1 MLSQREVEELR
12 KDFPC
17 LHLRHPGNGR
27 FPIYLDSSCVSLK
40 PSPVADAEV
49 GYLTRHPSCGGHRSE
64 HWFAEQ
70 TEIGVEAARA
80 KIAALFNIQPV
91 RGSDGRSL
99 VPLIITRN
107 ATEGLNLVAR
117 SLGLMPG
124 ETVLLTNKEHNSNLC
139 PWQELA
145 RTGVHLRYVLAGSDN
160 RFSVQS
166 FEHALR
172 GDRTIKVVAMHQSS
186 NLDGVTTPLTEIVA
200 AVRNVEREQG
210 RTIYV
215 CIDGAQS
222 APHQR
227 LNLGNPQAPDYLD
240 VDFFAASLHKML
252 GPSGIGV
259 LYGKPELLDCL
270 PPFLVGGSTIFETS
284 AHRMPIYAEW
294 PARFEAG
301 LQNYGGIIAAGAA
314 ADYLAPLLPTAK
326 EYESFLNGVLTES
339 LSSLR
344 ENGRIRLLGPTD
356 ARERGGVFTFMLPDA
371 PDGSAAKRLR
381 AAFHENNVMCRTG
394 QFCVNVW
401 FSTQT
406 DLPRDYSVFRL
417 SSYLYNTLEEIEMVA
432 ELVRS
437 TLSGPKSRERPRS
450 NGSSRASKAP
460 APRTSAARQPI
471 LRHIQFDAVA
481 EGAFN
486 GFAQIT
492 ARCSGNSRHAY
503 ALYAKIGDGTIEQL
517 AYRNARVDDTAANAA
532 VDMSLAL
539 EAFCEYL
546 EGRPVAE
553 IERINLRALLSAQ
566 GYGDAECDK
575 LLRQTRGLNGRVID
589 RTHAARLGPM
599 PFALYAGG
607 VLPFVLVHWALTNQ
621 RIRSILEEDR
631 PIGPDASPDRLELLV
646 ARLRSLPEFAG
657 GQGRCIEL
665 AVRGLRT
672 SSLDQ
677 SSFRSA
683 YQRALFPGLLARARA
698 AGFGFTDGFRLDGDQ
713 ALRSELSWASQAS

>member
-1 MLSQREVEELR
+1 MLTQREVEELR

-17 LHLRHPGNGR
+17 LHQRHPGNGR

-40 PSPVADAEV
+40 PTTVADAEI
-49 GYLTRHPSCGGHRSE
+49 GYLIRHPSCGGHRSE

-70 TEIGVEAARA
+70 TENSVDRARE
-80 KIAALFNIQPV
+80 KIAELLDVPAV
-91 RGSDGRSL
+91 RGSDGRAL

-117 SLGLMPG
+117 SLGVMPG

-145 RTGVHLRYVLAGSDN
+145 RTGVMLRYIHAGANN
-160 RFSVQS
+160 RFDPQP
-166 FEHALR
+166 FETALR
-172 GDRTIKVVAMHQSS
+172 EDRTIKVVAIHQSS
-186 NLDGVTTPLTEIVA
+186 NLDGVGTPLTEIIA
-200 AVRNVEREQG
+200 SVRAIERSHG

-215 CIDGAQS
+215 CVDGAQS
-222 APHQR
+222 APHSQ
-227 LNLGNPQAPDYLD
+227 LNIGNPAAPHNLD

-252 GPSGIGV
+252 GPSGIGI

-284 AHRMPIYAEW
+284 AQRMPIYAEW

-314 ADYLAPLLPTAK
+314 ADYLKPLLADVK
-326 EYESFLNGVLTES
+326 EYESFLNSALTES
-339 LSSLR
+339 LASLR
-344 ENGRIRLLGPTD
+344 SSGRIRLLGPED
-356 ARERGGVFTFMLPDA
+356 ARERGGVFTFLLPDT
-371 PDGSAAKRLR
+371 PDGAAAKRLR
-381 AAFHENNVMCRTG
+381 SAFSENNVMCRSG

-417 SSYLYNTLEEIEMVA
+417 SAYLYNTLEEIELVA
-432 ELVRS
+432 GLVRE
-437 TLSGPKSRERPRS
+437 TLAVPKPRSSSKQGGSVRPNKRAQRDSRER
-450 NGSSRASKAP
+450 A
-460 APRTSAARQPI
+460 
-471 LRHIQFDAVA
+471 LRHYRLEAIPDG
-481 EGAFN
+481 EFN

-503 ALYAKIGDGTIEQL
+503 ALYANIDGGTIKRL
-517 AYRNARVDDTAANAA
+517 AYRNARVDESSAAA
-532 VDMSLAL
+532 VDMGLAL
-539 EAFCEYL
+539 EAVCEHL
-546 EGRPVAE
+546 EGQPVEAAAQLELRTLLGAGGYGE
-553 IERINLRALLSAQ
+553 IEC
-566 GYGDAECDK
+566 EK
-575 LLRQTRGLNGRVID
+575 LLREMRALNGRAVEKD
-589 RTHAARLGPM
+589 HASRLGAV

-607 VLPFVLVHWALTNQ
+607 VLPFVLVNWALTNQ
-621 RIRSILEEDR
+621 RIRSILEEVE
-631 PIGPDASPDRLELLV
+631 PLGLHATSEQLGLLV
-646 ARLRSLPEFAG
+646 GRLKGLPEFAG

-713 ALRSELSWASQAS
+713 ALRSELAWVSQAS